1 MKKML
6 FVLTLVMV
14 AAMFLVAAAPSF
26 QALARLT
33 VINNTGDTAYL
44 VLDGEFDD
52 VPVHYYLT
60 VPEDD
65 TVTFTVERT
74 EYDVLYSM
82 CGFFDEGATLNMGT
96 NVKLNLKCE
105 PSFDR
110 QGTVDPDD
118 DEINWGEPTMEKV
131 YPEDLLDKEDV
142 SGWRWE
148 F

>member
-1 MKKML
+1 MKKTL

-14 AAMFLVAAAPSF
+14 AAMFLVAAAPGF

-33 VINNTGDTAYL
+33 VINNTGDTAYM

-60 VPEDD
+60 IPEG
-65 TVTFTVERT
+65 TKTFTVERT
-74 EYDVLYSM
+74 EFDVQYSM
-82 CGFFDEGATLNMGT
+82 CGFFNETADLNMAT

-105 PSFDR
+105 ATYDR
-110 QGTVDPDD
+110 QGTVDPSD

-131 YPEDLLDKEDV
+131 YPEDLLEKEAV

>member
-1 MKKML
+1 MKKTL

-33 VINNTGDTAYL
+33 VINNTGDTAYM

-60 VPEDD
+60 IPEG
-65 TVTFTVERT
+65 TKTFTVERT
-74 EYDVLYSM
+74 EFDVKYSM
-82 CGFFDEGATLNMGT
+82 CGFFNESATLNMAT
-96 NVKLNLKCE
+96 NVKLNLRCD
-105 PSFDR
+105 PSWKTF
-110 QGTVDPDD
+110 GTADPTD
-118 DEINWGEPTMEKV
+118 DELNWGEPSMEKV
-131 YPEDLLDKEDV
+131 YPEDILEKEAV